1 MRNTEH
7 VEEILTYLDLMKMY
21 ALTALESEEEFN
33 RLNVDRS
40 ERIRISSVSME
51 VGQIGE
57 QLESDKMPHLF
68 YELIDDEMNAYF
80 SKIAGM
86 RQRLFHNYD
95 GIEEDYLWKVVDNH
109 LLELVDILD
118 DLIDRFKDLLRSL
131 T

>member
-51 VGQIGE
+51 IGQIGE
-57 QLESDKMPHLF
+57 QLKSDKMPHAF
-68 YELIDDEMNAYF
+68 YEMIDEETNSYF

-86 RQRLFHNYD
+86 RHRLFHNYE
-95 GIEEDYLWKVVDNH
+95 GINEDYLWRVVDRK
-109 LLELVDILD
+109 LSELIEILD
-118 DLIDRFKDLLRSL
+118 SLINEFKSLL
-131 T
+131 

>member
-7 VEEILTYLDLMKMY
+7 IEEILKYLELMKMY
-21 ALTALESEEEFN
+21 ALTALESDSEFE

-57 QLESDKMPHLF
+57 QLKSDKMPHLF
-68 YELIDDEMNAYF
+68 YDMIDDEMNAYF

-86 RQRLFHNYD
+86 RQRLFHNYE
-95 GIEEDYLWKVVDNH
+95 GIYEEYLWEVVDE
-109 LLELVDILD
+109 ELVDLIEILD
-118 DLIDRFKDLLRSL
+118 RLTEDFKRILEI
-131 T
+131 

>member
-7 VEEILTYLDLMKMY
+7 VEEILKYLELMKMY
-21 ALTALESEEEFN
+21 ASTALESEEELD

-57 QLESDKMPHLF
+57 QLKSDKMPHLF

-95 GIEEDYLWKVVDNH
+95 GIEEDYLWKVVDFE
-109 LLELVDILD
+109 LSELVEILD
-118 DLIDRFKDLLRSL
+118 SLIVKFKDLLSN
-131 T
+131 

>member
-7 VEEILTYLDLMKMY
+7 IEEILKYLELMKMY
-21 ALTALESEEEFN
+21 ALTALESEEEFE
-33 RLNVDRS
+33 RLHIDRS

-57 QLESDKMPHLF
+57 QLKSDKMPHLF
-68 YELIDDEMNAYF
+68 YELINDEMNAYF

-86 RQRLFHNYD
+86 RQRLFHNYE
-95 GIEEDYLWKVVDNH
+95 GIEEEYLWKVVDNH

-118 DLIDRFKDLLRSL
+118 DLIDKFERMLES
-131 T
+131 

>member
-7 VEEILTYLDLMKMY
+7 IEEILKYLELMKMY
-21 ALTALESEEEFN
+21 ALTALKSDSEFE

-57 QLESDKMPHLF
+57 QLKSDKMPHLF
-68 YELIDDEMNAYF
+68 YDMIDDEMNAYF

-86 RQRLFHNYD
+86 RQRLFHNYE
-95 GIEEDYLWKVVDNH
+95 GIYEGYLWEVVDE
-109 LLELVDILD
+109 ELADLIEILD
-118 DLIDRFKDLLRSL
+118 RLTEDFKRMLEI
-131 T
+131 

>member
-7 VEEILTYLDLMKMY
+7 IEEILKYLELMKMY
-21 ALTALESEEEFN
+21 ASTALESDSEFE

-57 QLESDKMPHLF
+57 QLKSDKMPHLF
-68 YELIDDEMNAYF
+68 YDMIDDETNAYF

-86 RQRLFHNYD
+86 RQRLFHNYE
-95 GIEEDYLWKVVDNH
+95 GIYEGYLWEVVDDH
-109 LLELVDILD
+109 LLGLVDILD
-118 DLIDRFKDLLRSL
+118 DLIDKFERMLES
-131 T
+131 

>member
-7 VEEILTYLDLMKMY
+7 IEEILKYLELMKMY
-21 ALTALESEEEFN
+21 ALTALESDSEFE

-57 QLESDKMPHLF
+57 QLKSDKMPHLF
-68 YELIDDEMNAYF
+68 YDMIDDEMNAYF

-86 RQRLFHNYD
+86 RQRLFHNYE
-95 GIEEDYLWKVVDNH
+95 GIYEGYLWEVVDDH
-109 LLELVDILD
+109 LLGLVDILD
-118 DLIDRFKDLLRSL
+118 DLIDKFERMLES
-131 T
+131 

>member
-57 QLESDKMPHLF
+57 QLKSDKMPHLF
-68 YELIDDEMNAYF
+68 YEMIDEETNSYF

-86 RQRLFHNYD
+86 RHHLFHNYE
-95 GIEEDYLWKVVDNH
+95 GINEDYLWEVVDDH

-118 DLIDRFKDLLRSL
+118 DLIDKFERMLES
-131 T
+131 

>member
-7 VEEILTYLDLMKMY
+7 IEEILKYLELMKMY
-21 ALTALESEEEFN
+21 ALTALESDSEFE

-57 QLESDKMPHLF
+57 QLKSDKMPYLF
-68 YELIDDEMNAYF
+68 YDMIDDETNAYF

-86 RQRLFHNYD
+86 RQRLFHNYE
-95 GIEEDYLWKVVDNH
+95 GIYEGYLWEVVDDH
-109 LLELVDILD
+109 LLGLVDILD
-118 DLIDRFKDLLRSL
+118 DLIDKFERMLES
-131 T
+131 

>member
-7 VEEILTYLDLMKMY
+7 IEEILKYLELMKMY
-21 ALTALESEEEFN
+21 ALTALESDSEFE

-57 QLESDKMPHLF
+57 QLKSDKMPHLF
-68 YELIDDEMNAYF
+68 YDMIDDEMNAYF

-86 RQRLFHNYD
+86 RQRLFHNYE
-95 GIEEDYLWKVVDNH
+95 GIYEGYLWEVVD
-109 LLELVDILD
+109 EELD
-118 DLIDRFKDLLRSL
+118 DLIEILDRLIEDFKRMLEI
-131 T
+131 

>member
-7 VEEILTYLDLMKMY
+7 IEEILKYLELMKMY
-21 ALTALESEEEFN
+21 ALTALESDSEFE

-57 QLESDKMPHLF
+57 QLKSDKMPHLF
-68 YELIDDEMNAYF
+68 YDMIDDEMNAYF

-86 RQRLFHNYD
+86 RQRLFHNYE
-95 GIEEDYLWKVVDNH
+95 GIYEGYLWEVVDE
-109 LLELVDILD
+109 ELSDLIEILD
-118 DLIDRFKDLLRSL
+118 RLIEDFKRMLEI
-131 T
+131 

>member
-7 VEEILTYLDLMKMY
+7 IEEILKYLELMKMY
-21 ALTALESEEEFN
+21 ALTALESDSEFE

-57 QLESDKMPHLF
+57 QLKSDKMPHLF
-68 YELIDDEMNAYF
+68 YDMIDDEMNVYF

-86 RQRLFHNYD
+86 RQRLFHNYE
-95 GIEEDYLWKVVDNH
+95 GIYEGYLWEVVDE
-109 LLELVDILD
+109 ELADLIEILD
-118 DLIDRFKDLLRSL
+118 RLIEDFKRMLEI
-131 T
+131 

>member
-7 VEEILTYLDLMKMY
+7 IEEILKYLELMKMY
-21 ALTALESEEEFN
+21 ALTALESDSEFE

-57 QLESDKMPHLF
+57 QLKSDKMPHLF
-68 YELIDDEMNAYF
+68 YDMIDDETNAYF

-86 RQRLFHNYD
+86 RQRLFHNYE
-95 GIEEDYLWKVVDNH
+95 GIYEGYLWEVVDE
-109 LLELVDILD
+109 ELADLIEILD
-118 DLIDRFKDLLRSL
+118 RLIEDFKRMLEI
-131 T
+131 

>member
-7 VEEILTYLDLMKMY
+7 IEEILKYLELMKMY
-21 ALTALESEEEFN
+21 ALTALESDSEFE

-57 QLESDKMPHLF
+57 QLKSDKMPHLF
-68 YELIDDEMNAYF
+68 YDMIDDEMNAYF

-86 RQRLFHNYD
+86 RQRLFHNYE
-95 GIEEDYLWKVVDNH
+95 GIYEGYLWEVVDE
-109 LLELVDILD
+109 ELADLIEILD
-118 DLIDRFKDLLRSL
+118 RLTEDFKRILEI
-131 T
+131 